1 MYKLKKNLKQKLC
14 IKMSKYLII
23 IVLLVSEL
31 NSSHSNDLC
40 FILIQ
45 NVNEIIHQMLIIKL
59 NLKNYVMENMI
70 TNVIR
75 IY

>member
-40 FILIQ
+40 FYIDT
-45 NVNEIIHQMLIIKL
+45 ECK
-59 NLKNYVMENMI
+59 
-70 TNVIR
+70 
-75 IY
+75 

>member
-23 IVLLVSEL
+23 IVLLVLEL

-75 IY
+75 I

>member
-1 MYKLKKNLKQKLC
+1 MTY
-14 IKMSKYLII
+14 
-23 IVLLVSEL
+23 V
-31 NSSHSNDLC
+31 